1 MFEGLEKKLK
11 LIHKPN
17 QTEPW
22 LEWQYTEAKDIYKLT
37 ELGNALTNLSS
48 LNALRQ
54 PFFFR
59 GQANSD
65 WRLEPKIYRLV
76 KGIPKE
82 WALRLEYDSI
92 RYFKQQ
98 AHLFLS
104 PQLIPKDHDIGAW
117 LALMQQY
124 SAPTRM
130 LDWTT
135 SFYVALYFV
144 VNDEPLNQTG
154 ALWFFEVHK
163 LLKWMERY
171 KDIPDTQ
178 RKNILSDEEKFVDF
192 GLKKSQPKIDTYESD
207 IKSERMIPQQSVFTY
222 CETLFCDH
230 ADLIGHALW
239 DLFRQGEQ
247 ILPLTKIVVSAEA
260 KKKLREHLNKLNL
273 TAGTLFPGIDGVG
286 RAISEIIRVQ
296 RTVFGVGHKSSS

>member
-17 QTEPW
+17 QDKQWVE
-22 LEWQYTEAKDIYKLT
+22 LQYTEAEDIHKLI

-54 PFFFR
+54 PYFFR

-76 KGIPKE
+76 KGIQKE
-82 WALRLEYDSI
+82 WALRIEFDSI

-104 PQLIPKDHDIGAW
+104 PQLIPKDNDIGAW

-135 SFYVALYFV
+135 SFYIALYFV
-144 VNDEPLNQTG
+144 VNDEPLDREG
-154 ALWFFEVHK
+154 ALWFFEIRK
-163 LLKWMERY
+163 LLKWMLRY
-171 KDIPDTQ
+171 KGLSDSQ
-178 RKNILSDEEKFVDF
+178 LNNILSNEKKFVDF
-192 GLKKSQPKIDTYESD
+192 SLNKAQPRIDGYESD
-207 IKSERMIPQQSVFTY
+207 IKSERMVPQQSVFTY

-239 DLFRQGEQ
+239 DLFRQGEKTF
-247 ILPLTKIVVSAEA
+247 LLTKILVSAES
-260 KKKLREHLNKLNL
+260 KKRLREHLNKLNL
-273 TAGTLFPGIDGVG
+273 TASTLFPGIDGVG

-296 RTVFGVGHKSSS
+296 CEVFHY

>member
-22 LEWQYTEAKDIYKLT
+22 VELQYTEAKDIYKLT

-48 LNALRQ
+48 LNVKRQ
-54 PFFFR
+54 SLFFR
-59 GQANSD
+59 GQANSN

-76 KGIPKE
+76 KGIQKE
-82 WALRLEYDSI
+82 WALRIEFDSI
-92 RYFKQQ
+92 GYFKQQ

-104 PQLIPKDHDIGAW
+104 PQLIPRDNDIAAW

-144 VNDEPLNQTG
+144 VNDEPLDREG
-154 ALWFFEVHK
+154 ALWFFDIQK
-163 LLKWMERY
+163 LLKWMSRY
-171 KDIPDTQ
+171 KGLSDDQ
-178 RKNILSDEEKFVDF
+178 LNNILSDEKEFVDF
-192 GLKKSQPKIDTYESD
+192 GLNKAQPRIDGYESD
-207 IKSERMIPQQSVFTY
+207 IKSERMIPQQGVFTY
-222 CETLFCDH
+222 CEILFCDH
-230 ADLIGHALW
+230 AELIGHALW
-239 DLFRQGEQ
+239 DLYKQGEKTF
-247 ILPLTKIVVSAEA
+247 LLTKILISADA

-273 TAGTLFPGIDGVG
+273 TASTLFPGIDGVG
-286 RAISEIIRVQ
+286 RTISEIIRVQ
-296 RTVFGVGHKSSS
+296 RTVFEH

>member
-11 LIHKPN
+11 FIHKPN
-17 QTEPW
+17 RTEPW
-22 LEWQYTEAKDIYKLT
+22 VELQYTEAKDIYKLT

-48 LNALRQ
+48 LNAYRQ

-65 WRLEPKIYRLV
+65 WRLEPKIYRLI
-76 KGIPKE
+76 KGIQKE
-82 WALRLEYDSI
+82 WALRIEFDSI

-98 AHLFLS
+98 THLFLS
-104 PQLIPKDHDIGAW
+104 PQLIPKDNDIGAW

-144 VNDEPLNQTG
+144 VNDEPLEEAG

-171 KDIPDTQ
+171 KELPDTQ
-178 RKNILSDEEKFVDF
+178 TKNILSDEEKFLDF
-192 GLKKSQPKIDTYESD
+192 GLNKARPKINTYESD
-207 IKSERMIPQQSVFTY
+207 IKSERMVPQQSISTY

-230 ADLIGHALW
+230 AELIGHALW
-239 DLFRQGEQ
+239 DLFKQGEKTF
-247 ILPLTKIVVSAEA
+247 LLTKILVSGEA
-260 KKKLREHLNKLNL
+260 KKNLREHLNKLNI
-273 TAGTLFPGIDGVG
+273 TAATLFPGIDGVG

-296 RTVFGVGHKSSS
+296 RSLFDK